1 MRMVYVFLIVISVVF
16 AGCTTSGNSSME
28 VQLPSI
34 DKLSPKAQ
42 SLLLSSWPKVK
53 AALPGLNKYG
63 SAVKAVEIKDSLN
76 IDSPEYRKLTI
87 ELVVSEGKSDVPAD
101 YKALG
106 HHCFLDI
113 DPAGKSVS
121 IAKRPCKAVFL
132 DHNIYG
138 TENDNGDVLTIGLN

>member
-1 MRMVYVFLIVISVVF
+1 MRVFYVVLIVVF
-16 AGCTTSGNSSME
+16 VAFVGCTKTGNPSIE

-34 DKLSPKAQ
+34 DKLSLKAQ
-42 SLLLSSWPKVK
+42 SLLSSSWPKMKV
-53 AALPGLNKYG
+53 ALPGLNKYG
-63 SAVKAVEIKDSLN
+63 SAVKALEVKDSLN
-76 IDSPEYRKLTI
+76 IESHEYRKLTI
-87 ELVVSEGKSDVPAD
+87 ELVISEGKSDVPSD

-138 TENDNGDVLTIGLN
+138 TENDNGDELVVSLN